1 VVTCTFFLDGRK
13 LVLQCCQ
20 PILQL
25 LSLSHILSKLVSQLS
40 YLSSLMLILFLDLQ
54 HAWDLITG
62 MHAVTLLLCR
72 RYGAGYVV

>member
-1 VVTCTFFLDGRK
+1 MVVTCTFFLDGCK

-54 HAWDLITG
+54 HAWT
-62 MHAVTLLLCR
+62 
-72 RYGAGYVV
+72 